1 MRFERP
7 RILPALIVLG
17 FLALVTS
24 VTLGTPEIGTAPE
37 GVEFPTTADISN
49 AFFAE
54 FLGVFEI
61 TAVLL
66 VASLIAGV
74 YLAMPEQARRE
85 AVRKAVEAKPRVES
99 DELREEVEDGS
110 D

>member
-1 MRFERP
+1 MKLERP
-7 RILPALIVLG
+7 RILPALVVIG
-17 FLALVTS
+17 FFALVAT
-24 VTLGTPEIGTAPE
+24 VTFGTPEIGTAPE
-37 GVEFPTTADISN
+37 GVESPTTADIGD

-54 FLGVFEI
+54 FLSVFEI

-74 YLAMPEQARRE
+74 YLAMPEKARRE
-85 AVRKAVEAKPRVES
+85 AVMKAVEAKPRVES
-99 DELREEVEDGS
+99 DELREEVDDGS